1 MARHAAL
8 VPAVV
13 ALALAACAS
22 QPAQR
27 AQAPTPAPAPAAAP
41 APGPGFIER
50 SLARDNVLI
59 GAQPGAADFD
69 ALRAA
74 GVTRV
79 FNLRTA
85 EEMATIG
92 FDEAA
97 TAAAAGMS
105 YAQSPVGGA
114 AGFTPAVLEAFARE
128 MEAADGKVLLH
139 CASGNRAGNLYAAW
153 LVRYRGKTP
162 DEAFREVAPL
172 GLWPL
177 PMERLLGA
185 PLRIEFA
192 DPAAADSFEGDAEG

>member
-1 MARHAAL
+1 MLLPAAL
-8 VPAVV
+8 

-22 QPAQR
+22 QPLPR
-27 AQAPTPAPAPAAAP
+27 AQAPAPAAAP
-41 APGPGFIER
+41 TSAPVPAFVER
-50 SLARDNVLI
+50 SLARDQVLI
-59 GAQPGAADFD
+59 GAQPAAADFD

-85 EEMATIG
+85 EEMASVG

-97 TAAAAGMS
+97 AAAAAGMS
-105 YAQSPVGGA
+105 YTQTPVGGA

-153 LVRYRGKTP
+153 LVRYRGKSP
-162 DEAFREVAPL
+162 DAALREVAPL

-177 PMERLLGA
+177 PMERLLGT
-185 PLRIEFA
+185 PLKVDFA
-192 DPAAADSFEGDAEG
+192 DPAAADSFESRTDG

>member
-1 MARHAAL
+1 MRHARSFVL
-8 VPAVV
+8 LLP
-13 ALALAACAS
+13 LLLAACAS
-22 QPAQR
+22 TGPATT
-27 AQAPTPAPAPAAAP
+27 AAPAPAAP
-41 APGPGFIER
+41 AGPGFIER
-50 SLARDNVLI
+50 SLSTDAVII
-59 GAQPGAADFD
+59 GAQPAQGDFD

-79 FNLRTA
+79 FNLRTN
-85 EEMATIG
+85 EEMATTG

-97 TAAAAGMS
+97 TAAAAGMR

-139 CASGNRAGNLYAAW
+139 CASGARAGNLYAAW

-162 DEAFREVAPL
+162 AEAMREVAPL

-177 PMERLLGA
+177 PMERLLGT
-185 PLRIEFA
+185 PLELEFA
-192 DPAAADSFEGDAEG
+192 DPASADSFEAARGG

>member
-1 MARHAAL
+1 MARIATL
-8 VPAVV
+8 VPAVL

-22 QPAQR
+22 
-27 AQAPTPAPAPAAAP
+27 TPAP
-41 APGPGFIER
+41 APGPGFVER
-50 SLARDNVLI
+50 SLARGEVLI
-59 GAQPGAADFD
+59 GAQPAAGDFA

-85 EEMATIG
+85 EEMAGVG

-97 TAAAAGMS
+97 AASAAGMS

-114 AGFTPAVLEAFARE
+114 AGFTPEVLEAFARE

-153 LVRYRGKTP
+153 LVRYQGKTP
-162 DEAFREVAPL
+162 DAAFREVAPL

-177 PMERLLGA
+177 PMERLLGR
-185 PLRIEFA
+185 PLRIDYAE
-192 DPAAADSFEGDAEG
+192 PAATDSFEGAKGG

>member
-1 MARHAAL
+1 MARLAPLAAAL
-8 VPAVV
+8 S
-13 ALALAACAS
+13 LLLAACAS
-22 QPAQR
+22 TPAPV
-27 AQAPTPAPAPAAAP
+27 ATAPAPAPTAP
-41 APGPGFIER
+41 AAVPGFVER
-50 SLARDNVLI
+50 SLARGDVLI
-59 GAQPGAADFD
+59 GGQPAAADFD

-85 EEMATIG
+85 EEMAGVG

-97 TAAAAGMS
+97 VATAAGMS

-128 MEAADGKVLLH
+128 MEAADGKLLLH

-153 LVRYRGKTP
+153 LVRYRGKSP

-177 PMERLLGA
+177 PMERLLGR
-185 PLRIEFA
+185 PLRIDYA
-192 DPAAADSFEGDAEG
+192 DPTAEDSFEGVKGG

>member
-1 MARHAAL
+1 MGRRAMLLPAAL
-8 VPAVV
+8 

-22 QPAQR
+22 QPLPR
-27 AQAPTPAPAPAAAP
+27 AQAPAPAAAP
-41 APGPGFIER
+41 TTAPVPAFVER
-50 SLARDNVLI
+50 SLARDQVLI
-59 GAQPGAADFD
+59 GAQPAAADFD

-85 EEMATIG
+85 EEMASVG

-97 TAAAAGMS
+97 AAAAAGMS
-105 YAQSPVGGA
+105 YTQSPVGGA

-153 LVRYRGKTP
+153 LVRYRGKSP
-162 DEAFREVAPL
+162 DAALREVAPL

-177 PMERLLGA
+177 PMERLLGT
-185 PLRIEFA
+185 PLKVDFA
-192 DPAAADSFEGDAEG
+192 DPAAADSFESRTDG

>member
-1 MARHAAL
+1 MLLPAAL
-8 VPAVV
+8 

-22 QPAQR
+22 QPLPR
-27 AQAPTPAPAPAAAP
+27 AQAPAPAAAP
-41 APGPGFIER
+41 TSAPVPAFVER
-50 SLARDNVLI
+50 SLARDQVLI
-59 GAQPGAADFD
+59 GAQPAAADFD

-85 EEMATIG
+85 EEMASVG

-97 TAAAAGMS
+97 AAAAAGMS
-105 YAQSPVGGA
+105 YTQSPVGGA

-153 LVRYRGKTP
+153 LVRYRGKSP
-162 DEAFREVAPL
+162 DAALREVAPL

-177 PMERLLGA
+177 PMERLLGT
-185 PLRIEFA
+185 PLKVDFA
-192 DPAAADSFEGDAEG
+192 DPAAADSFESRTDG

>member
-1 MARHAAL
+1 MARLAAL
-8 VPAVV
+8 LPAAL

-27 AQAPTPAPAPAAAP
+27 AQAPAPTAPAAS
-41 APGPGFIER
+41 APGPGFVER

-59 GAQPGAADFD
+59 GAQPAASDFE

-85 EEMATIG
+85 DEMATVG
-92 FDEAA
+92 FDAA
-97 TAAAAGMS
+97 AAAAAAGMA

-128 MEAADGKVLLH
+128 MEAADGKLLLH

-153 LVRYRGKTP
+153 LVRYRGKSP
-162 DEAFREVAPL
+162 DEAYREVAPL

-185 PLRIEFA
+185 PLKVEFA
-192 DPAAADSFEGDAEG
+192 DPAVADSFEATTAR

>member
-1 MARHAAL
+1 MPRLARLAPAAL
-8 VPAVV
+8 S
-13 ALALAACAS
+13 LALAACAS
-22 QPAQR
+22 TPAPL
-27 AQAPTPAPAPAAAP
+27 AQAPAPAAAP
-41 APGPGFIER
+41 AVAAGPGFVER
-50 SLARDNVLI
+50 SLARGDVLI
-59 GAQPGAADFD
+59 GAQPAAADFA

-85 EEMATIG
+85 EEMAMVG

-97 TAAAAGMS
+97 VAAAVGMS

-128 MEAADGKVLLH
+128 MEAADGKLLLH

-153 LVRYRGKTP
+153 LVRYQGKSP
-162 DEAFREVAPL
+162 DAAFREVAPL

-177 PMERLLGA
+177 PMERLLGR
-185 PLRIEFA
+185 PLRIDYAEPSA
-192 DPAAADSFEGDAEG
+192 TDSFEADEG

>member
-1 MARHAAL
+1 MARIARFA
-8 VPAVV
+8 PAVLT
-13 ALALAACAS
+13 LALAACAS
-22 QPAQR
+22 
-27 AQAPTPAPAPAAAP
+27 TPAPVAPAPAAAAAP
-41 APGPGFIER
+41 APGPGFVER
-50 SLARDNVLI
+50 SLALGPVLI
-59 GAQPGAADFD
+59 GGQPAAADFE

-85 EEMATIG
+85 EEMAAVG

-97 TAAAAGMS
+97 LAAASGMA

-114 AGFTPAVLEAFARE
+114 GGFTPAVLEAFARE
-128 MEAADGKVLLH
+128 MDAADGKLLLH

-162 DEAFREVAPL
+162 AEAYREVAPL

-177 PMERLLGA
+177 PMERLLGR
-185 PLRIEFA
+185 PLEIEFA
-192 DPAAADSFEGDAEG
+192 DPSAADSFEGAKGG